1 MYGNGIRTSRGTVHA
16 TLPDSFICSVH
27 TSHSIGYSLI
37 VQTETLHA
45 KCSKIRYGWTT
56 ASAMSARGNVCSLQL
71 EVRQA
76 SRVSARLSC
85 VRTALGR
92 LESAAQRQRQAPRH
106 DLTPSLP

>member
-27 TSHSIGYSLI
+27 TRIQ
-37 VQTETLHA
+37 VTETLHA